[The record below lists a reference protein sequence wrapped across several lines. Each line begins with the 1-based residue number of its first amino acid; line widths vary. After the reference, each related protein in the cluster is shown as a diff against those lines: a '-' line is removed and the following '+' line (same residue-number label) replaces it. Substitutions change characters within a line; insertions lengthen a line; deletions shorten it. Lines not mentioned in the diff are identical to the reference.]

1 MKCPS
6 CKFDNP
12 SAARFCEQCGT
23 PLELKC
29 PRCSATVSA
38 GARFCGACGN
48 QLETPDARAPE
59 PSSAKPRATSVRTP
73 DAFVPDVPSHLAE
86 KILSGRAALEGERRQ
101 VTVMFGD
108 LANYT
113 ALSEK
118 LDPEEVHKIVQRCF
132 ELVSAEIHR
141 FEGTINQYGG
151 DGFMALFGAPIAHED
166 APRRAVHAALAI
178 QRALG
183 SFGKDLETRSGLVV
197 QMRIAL
203 NTGIVV
209 VGRITDDL
217 RMDYTAIGDT
227 INLASRLQ
235 SAARPTSVVF
245 SEATHRAIEGF
256 FDTVD
261 LGELQIRGHAPV
273 RAFEVTG
280 ARSRRTRLEVTAE
293 HGLTPLVGRER
304 ELAALEDL
312 FREVSEGRGQIVFIA
327 GEAGIGKSRLLLE
340 FRRRLEA
347 STDPITWLEGRCVSF
362 GQSTPM
368 LPLID
373 QLHENFGVREGDGEP
388 ELIAKVERRMRAMG
402 GLEAEIPYVRYLFSA
417 DPGDPAVAAMD
428 ASARRKRL
436 FDALRALMLRGA
448 TLRPLVL
455 VFEDLHWSDT
465 STQEYLDFAMDS
477 VAGVRAMII
486 LTHRLGQTHPF
497 PSRSFHTTL
506 NLHHLSGAQALEMA
520 TRVLGSSDFPEE
532 LKTALEQKAEGVPLY
547 VEEMTKSLVDLGF
560 LARENGHYR
569 VTKALEDLSVP
580 DTMQGIIMARLDRL
594 GIDGKRMVQL
604 ASVIGRQFVVRLL
617 ERVAGLTGKLEG
629 LLAELKAL
637 EIIYEHGLLAE
648 PAYIF
653 KHAVIQD
660 VAYSSL
666 LVQSRKDLHRGVG
679 EAIEELY
686 RDRPSEHLAELAHH
700 FTRGEDWSKAMQY
713 STLAGDQAARVF
725 ANVEAKRHYFNA
737 LDAAG
742 KLSPPPD
749 WEALLTLHS
758 KYAEVLLNLSEY
770 DDAATAYLRALELAR
785 RASDRRRE
793 MEAMVWLSSVYDF
806 AHRGEPAIDYNEQ
819 AFAIARELGDREY
832 QAICLANR
840 VGIRTAG
847 WGQIVETAPDAEEAL
862 RLSKEIK
869 NQPLLA
875 KSLVFV
881 GGALQWR
888 GEFDRGLAHLKEG
901 LELAQKIHSGF
912 NYGYGVFLTGNA
924 HLSLGN
930 YEEALRW
937 YKRLSDY
944 GSAAGDK
951 FWIARAPNL
960 IGAVHLELYDLD
972 VAAER
977 NLEAEEIA
985 RAAWPWPEPRGHS
998 LLKVGLAHLEK
1009 GDHGKAEEYLQ
1020 RAWNLLE
1027 EDTWYRWRWHIPLL
1041 RARGALA
1048 LAERHFDDAWKFSVE
1063 SLEMASRSDS
1073 RKHIARGRRLQGMVL
1088 AANGRLEDAA
1098 GTLESSAALAE
1109 QIGTRPDVW
1118 LARSALGKVLLK
1130 LGRDREAEEQLMNA
1144 LRSLEAITNNL
1155 HTPGLKKALLA
1166 SQPVA
1171 ELYSALGSRLP
1182 IAPY

>member
-1 MKCPS
+1 MTCQS

-12 SAARFCEQCGT
+12 SASRFCEQCGT

-29 PRCSATVSA
+29 SRCRATVSA

-48 QLETPDARAPE
+48 QLATPDAASPE

-73 DAFVPDVPSHLAE
+73 DAFVPDVPGHLAE

-118 LDPEEVHKIVQRCF
+118 LDPEEVHHIVQRCF

-166 APRRAVHAALAI
+166 AARRAVHAALAI
-178 QRALG
+178 QRALK
-183 SFGKDLETRSGLVV
+183 SFGKDLEQTSGLVV

-217 RMDYTAIGDT
+217 HMDYTAIGDT

-235 SAARPTSVVF
+235 SAARPTSAVI
-245 SEATHRAIEGF
+245 SETTHRAIEGF

-261 LGELQIRGHAPV
+261 LGELQIRGHAAV

-280 ARSRRTRLEVTAE
+280 SRSRRTRLEVTAE
-293 HGLTPLVGRER
+293 RGLTPLVGRER
-304 ELAALEDL
+304 ELAVLEDL
-312 FREVSEGRGQIVFIA
+312 FREVREGRGQVVFIQ

-347 STDPITWLEGRCVSF
+347 SSSDPTTWLEGRCVSF
-362 GQSTPM
+362 GQSIPM

-373 QLHENFGVREGDGEP
+373 QLHETFGIREGDGEP
-388 ELIAKVERRMRAMG
+388 ELIAKVEQGMRAMG
-402 GLEAEIPYVRYLFSA
+402 GLEAETSYVRYLFSA

-428 ASARRKRL
+428 ASARRNRL

-455 VFEDLHWSDT
+455 VFEDLHWIDT
-465 STQEYLDFAMDS
+465 STREYLDFAMDS
-477 VAGVRAMII
+477 VAGARAMII
-486 LTHRLGQTHPF
+486 LTHRLGQMHPF

-506 NLHHLSGAQALEMA
+506 NLHHLSVAQALEMA
-520 TRVLGSSDFPEE
+520 TQVLGATDFPEE
-532 LKTALEQKAEGVPLY
+532 LKTALEQKAEGVPLF
-547 VEEMTKSLVDLGF
+547 VEEMTKSLVELGF

-580 DTMQGIIMARLDRL
+580 NTMQDIIMARLDRL
-594 GIDGKRMVQL
+594 SSDGKRMVQL
-604 ASVIGRQFVVRLL
+604 ASVIGRQFAVRLL
-617 ERVAGLTGKLEG
+617 ERLAGLTGKLEG
-629 LLAELKAL
+629 VLAELKAL
-637 EIIYEHGLLAE
+637 EIIYEQWLLAE
-648 PAYIF
+648 PGYVF

-660 VAYSSL
+660 VAYGSL

-686 RDRPSEHLAELAHH
+686 RDRLTEHFGKLAHH

-713 STLAGDQAARVF
+713 SKLAGDQAAHVF
-725 ANVEAKRHYFNA
+725 ANVEAKKHYLSA
-737 LDAAG
+737 LDSAA
-742 KLSPPPD
+742 KLSSPPD
-749 WEALLTLHS
+749 WEAVLTLHS

-770 DDAATAYLRALELAR
+770 DDAAAEYLKALELAR
-785 RASDRRRE
+785 RAGDRRRE

-806 AHRGEPAIDYNEQ
+806 SHRGEPAIDYNEH
-819 AFAIARELGDREY
+819 ALAIARELDDREY

-840 VGIRTAG
+840 VLLRTAG
-847 WGQIVETAPDAEEAL
+847 WGQIVETTPDAEEAL

-875 KSLVFV
+875 RSLVFL

-888 GEFDRGLAHLKEG
+888 GEFDRGLVHLKEG
-901 LELAQKIHSGF
+901 VELAQKIHSGI
-912 NYGYGVFLTGNA
+912 NYGYGVFQIGNA

-951 FWIARAPNL
+951 VWIARVPNL

-977 NLEAEEIA
+977 NLEAYEIA
-985 RAAWPWPEPRGHS
+985 RKVQPWPEPCGHS

-1009 GDHGKAEEYLQ
+1009 GEHGKAEEYLQ

-1048 LAERHFDDAWKFSVE
+1048 LAERRFDDAWKFAVE
-1063 SLEMASRSDS
+1063 SLEMASHSDS
-1073 RKHIARGRRLQGMVL
+1073 RKHITRGRRLQGMVL
-1088 AANGRLEDAA
+1088 AAKGRLEDAA
-1098 GTLESSAALAE
+1098 GTLESAVTLAE
-1109 QIGTRPDVW
+1109 QIGTQPDVW
-1118 LARSALGKVLLK
+1118 VAKCSLGQVLLK
-1130 LGRDREAEEQLMNA
+1130 LRRDRGAEEQFTGA
-1144 LRSLEAITNNL
+1144 LRTLEAIANNL
-1155 HTPGLKKALLA
+1155 HTPSLKKALLA

-1171 ELYSALGSRLP
+1171 ELYSALDRRPP
-1182 IAPY
+1182 IAT